1 MTTITYPSGITG
13 PLPPAP
19 PRRFTVAEYHHLI
32 ETGVFASDERYE
44 LIDGW
49 VVPKTR
55 RNPPHEVCLNIVPDV
70 FRPILPRGWHPRI
83 QSAITTD
90 DSEPEL
96 DIAVVRGPARRYLRR
111 HPGPADIAV
120 LIEIADSSLDLDRDV
135 KGPMYARAGIAIYW
149 IINLVDNQVE
159 VYTDPNGSRR
169 PKYHRRR
176 VFDIDSRVP
185 LVIGGKE
192 VERIAVRELL
202 PL

>member
-32 ETGVFASDERYE
+32 ETGVFANDERYE
-44 LIDGW
+44 LINGW
-49 VVPKTR
+49 LVPKMT
-55 RNPPHEVCLNIVPDV
+55 RNPPHDVCLVLVPEAI
-70 FRPILPRGWHPRI
+70 RRLLPRGWHVRI

-90 DSEPEL
+90 DSEPEP
-96 DIAVVRGPARRYLRR
+96 DIAVARGPARRYVR
-111 HPGPADIAV
+111 HHPSPADIAM
-120 LIEIADSSLDLDRDV
+120 LIEIAESSLDLDRDV

-159 VYTDPNGSRR
+159 VYTDPNGGRR
-169 PKYHRRR
+169 PKYRRRR
-176 VFDIDSRVP
+176 VFEIDSRLP